1 LKAFYFNL
9 LSVII
14 IFCLG
19 IIVYSNTFFC
29 SFHFDDFD
37 YIVRNLFI
45 RNIQNL
51 FHYWIFYPCRFIT
64 FFSIAV
70 NYHFNHLNVFGYHL
84 FNLAVH
90 LASSILVWWL
100 TLLTLSTPVMKG
112 NKITKHADM
121 IALFAGLVFVS
132 HPLQTEA
139 VTYIWQR
146 TASMAAMFY
155 LASLCCYVKSRLF
168 ICRGGAC
175 LLPYEYT
182 GGHNRRGLSPASHG
196 DCPLLQDRPYYIAS
210 LILAVVAMF
219 TKENTVTLPLM
230 ILLYEFCFFNVVRE
244 ETSSSPTFNWLYV
257 APFLLTIFVIPVT
270 ILLTKAQQFQ
280 AIQRFVHEPGGTSPW
295 HYLLT
300 QFRVIVTYIRLLFLP
315 LNQNL
320 DYDFS
325 ISKSIFAWPVLM
337 SFSFLAGILYWAKQ
351 LFSRYRLVSFSICWF
366 FLTLS
371 LESSVFPL
379 KNVIFEHRLY
389 LPLVGYSM
397 FLVSGVYYL
406 FSKNTIKTMVII
418 LTLIVS
424 FNSILTYQR
433 NKVWKDEITLWS
445 DALGKSPHNARPIN
459 NRGLGYSNQGNF
471 TQAMFDYNK
480 AIEIDPK
487 FTDAYI
493 NRGNIYFQAG
503 KFNLALSEYNKVIEV
518 DPNNPDAYYNR
529 GNVYYQQGNFAQA
542 IYNYNKAIE
551 ININYAQAYNNRA
564 NLYAQEGKFT
574 YALSDYNRAIE
585 IVASYAEA
593 YTNRGVLYS
602 QQGNFTQAL
611 SDYNKAIEINPNF
624 AEAYYHRGNADKEQ
638 NNFTQALSD
647 YTKAIEAKSNY
658 ADAYYNRA
666 NTYSQEGDFYQAI
679 ADYTKAIQIDP
690 NLREVYNNRAVV
702 YYSLKKYDMARV
714 DVHKAEELGVAV
726 NPEFIRLLSQSPS

>member
-1 LKAFYFNL
+1 MKAFYFKL

-19 IIVYSNTFFC
+19 IIVYSNSFFC
-29 SFHFDDFD
+29 SFHFDDSD

-51 FHYWIFYPCRFIT
+51 FHYWVFYPCRFIT
-64 FFSIAV
+64 FLSIAV

-90 LASSILVWWL
+90 LACAVLVWFL

-112 NKITKHADM
+112 DKISKHADL
-121 IALFAGLVFVS
+121 IAFFAGLVFVS
-132 HPLQTEA
+132 HPIQTEA

-155 LASLCCYVKSRLF
+155 LASLCFYVKSRL
-168 ICRGGAC
+168 
-175 LLPYEYT
+175 LVST
-182 GGHNRRGLSPASHG
+182 DGHKVRS
-196 DCPLLQDRPYYIAS
+196 YYILS
-210 LILAVVAMF
+210 LMMAIMAMF

-230 ILLYEFCFFNVVRE
+230 IVFYEFCFFKVGEDFVFSRM
-244 ETSSSPTFNWLYV
+244 NWLYLS
-257 APFLLTIFVIPVT
+257 PFLLTIFVIPVT

-325 ISKSIFAWPVLM
+325 IAKSIFAWPVLM
-337 SFSFLAGILYWAKQ
+337 SFLFLAGILYWAKQ
-351 LFSRYRLVSFSICWF
+351 LFLKYRLVSFSIFWF

-389 LPLVGYSM
+389 LPLIGYSM

-406 FSKNTIKTMVII
+406 FPKNTIKTMVII
-418 LTLIVS
+418 LTIIITL
-424 FNSILTYQR
+424 NSILTYQR
-433 NKVWKDEITLWS
+433 NKVWRDEITLWS
-445 DALGKSPHNARPIN
+445 DVVDKSPHKARPIN
-459 NRGLGYSNQGNF
+459 NRGLAYSNQGNF

-480 AIEIDPK
+480 AIEIDPQ
-487 FTDAYI
+487 FTEAYI

-503 KFNLALSEYNKVIEV
+503 KFDLAFSEYNKVIEV

-529 GNVYYQQGNFAQA
+529 GNIYYQQGNSAKA
-542 IYNYNKAIE
+542 IYNYNKAIG
-551 ININYAQAYNNRA
+551 ININYAQAYNNRG

-574 YALSDYNRAIE
+574 DALSDYIRAIE
-585 IVASYAEA
+585 IVPSYAEA
-593 YTNRGVLYS
+593 YTNRGTLYS
-602 QQGNFTQAL
+602 QQGKFIEAL

-624 AEAYYHRGNADKEQ
+624 AEAYYRRGNVDKEQ
-638 NNFTQALSD
+638 NNFTQALFD
-647 YTKAIEAKSNY
+647 YTRAIEAKPNY

-666 NTYSQEGDFYQAI
+666 NTYSQQGDFTQALS
-679 ADYTKAIQIDP
+679 DYNKALEIDP
-690 NLREVYNNRAVV
+690 NLVEAYNNRAVV
-702 YYSLKKYDMARV
+702 YYSLKEYDMARA

-726 NPEFIRLLSQSPS
+726 NPEFIKLLSKSPS

>member
-1 LKAFYFNL
+1 MKAFYFNL

-445 DALGKSPHNARPIN
+445 DALGKSPHKARPIN
-459 NRGLGYSNQGNF
+459 DLGF
-471 TQAMFDYNK
+471 
-480 AIEIDPK
+480 
-487 FTDAYI
+487 AYCQL
-493 NRGNIYFQAG
+493 G
-503 KFNLALSEYNKVIEV
+503 
-518 DPNNPDAYYNR
+518 
-529 GNVYYQQGNFAQA
+529 
-542 IYNYNKAIE
+542 
-551 ININYAQAYNNRA
+551 NYA
-564 NLYAQEGKFT
+564 L
-574 YALSDYNRAIE
+574 AI
-585 IVASYAEA
+585 
-593 YTNRGVLYS
+593 
-602 QQGNFTQAL
+602 
-611 SDYNKAIEINPNF
+611 SDYNKAIAIDPNFADAYVGRGLSYANQGKFAQAISDYNKAIALEPTF
-624 AEAYYHRGNADKEQ
+624 AEAYNNRGIFYLHQGDSAKAISDLSKAIHEDSLDVKAYYNRGCSYAKQ
-638 NNFTQALSD
+638 GNFVQALSD
-647 YTKAIEAKSNY
+647 YSRAIEIDSSY
-658 ADAYYNRA
+658 ADAYYNRGLSLA
-666 NTYSQEGDFYQAI
+666 QQKFFAQALFDFNKTIEINSNYGDA
-679 ADYTKAIQIDP
+679 
-690 NLREVYNNRAVV
+690 YNNRGIIYAMQGKFAQAISDFNQAIKINPKDSQAYNNRSKA
-702 YYSLKKYDMARV
+702 YYLFKK
-714 DVHKAEELGVAV
+714 
-726 NPEFIRLLSQSPS
+726 